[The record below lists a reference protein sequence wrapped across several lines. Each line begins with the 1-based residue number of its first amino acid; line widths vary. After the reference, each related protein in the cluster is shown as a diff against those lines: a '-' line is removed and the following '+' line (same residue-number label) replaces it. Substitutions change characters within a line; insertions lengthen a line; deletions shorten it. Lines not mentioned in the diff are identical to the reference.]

1 MLIYIH
7 TYMQLDRKVQE
18 WLRTTAAGP
27 VLGWLL
33 VANRL
38 VKRWPRNTTAAPV
51 RQWLRISAARTVL
64 DRCCELQPLGWRDNG
79 RDQPRLNQCSN
90 GCELSRLVRRGN
102 ECELQP

>member
-1 MLIYIH
+1 MNLSTYTHKLYTEIYTNNKLTYIENNIIILIYIHTYIH

-27 VLGWLL
+27 VRGWLL

-38 VKRWPRNTTAAPV
+38 VKRWPRNTTAAPA

-64 DRCCELQPLGWRDNG
+64 DHCGEL
-79 RDQPRLNQCSN
+79 
-90 GCELSRLVRRGN
+90 
-102 ECELQP
+102 